1 MSLISFTDTEI
12 ELLVDDIGSD
22 FQLILSALLLL
33 SLQALSMVP
42 IQAIYVPHL
51 AVLQQVMILTMSDYC
66 RSDVLQV
73 VYPIWI
79 NKAGFKTG

>member
-1 MSLISFTDTEI
+1 MCLTLISFTDTEI
-12 ELLVDDIGSD
+12 ELLVNDIGSD

-51 AVLQQVMILTMSDYC
+51 VVLQQVTILIMVIIIEVMFYKWSAQ
-66 RSDVLQV
+66 SE
-73 VYPIWI
+73 
-79 NKAGFKTG
+79 

>member
-1 MSLISFTDTEI
+1 MT
-12 ELLVDDIGSD
+12 GSD

-51 AVLQQVMILTMSDYC
+51 VVLQQVTTLIMVIIIEVMFYKWSAQ
-66 RSDVLQV
+66 SE
-73 VYPIWI
+73 
-79 NKAGFKTG
+79 